1 MRIATWNVNSARARL
16 PRILDWLAVE
26 KPDVVCLQEIKCVD
40 EQFPAEPIEDLGY
53 HVETHG
59 QKTYNGVA
67 ILSRSTPEDVVKGM
81 PDDGE
86 GEQSRVIA
94 ATIEGVRVLNLYV
107 VNGKEVGDPK
117 YDFKLAWMDRV
128 AHYLK
133 SEFVIS
139 DPVVV
144 TGDFNV
150 TFDDR
155 DLYDADKWRD
165 KILCSVP
172 EREALAKIMAPGLSD
187 AFRHFHDEPGH
198 YAWWDFRTRGFQRG
212 NGLRIDH
219 FLMSDAALSSCTAV
233 HIDTE
238 ERARE
243 KPSDHA
249 PVVATL
255 GAGAG

>member
-16 PRILDWLAVE
+16 PRIVDWLAVE

-40 EQFPAEPIEDLGY
+40 EQFPAEPIEELGY
-53 HVETHG
+53 HIETHG

-67 ILSRSTPEDVVKGM
+67 ILSKSTPEDVVKGM

-86 GEQSRVIA
+86 DEQSRVIA
-94 ATIEGVRVLNLYV
+94 ATIDGVRVLNLYV

-128 AHYLK
+128 AHYIQND
-133 SEFVIS
+133 FVIS
-139 DPVVV
+139 DPIVV

-155 DLYDADKWRD
+155 DLYDPEKWRD
-165 KILCSVP
+165 RILCSVP
-172 EREALAKIMAPGLSD
+172 EREALAKMMKPGLHD
-187 AFRHFHDEPGH
+187 AFRQFHEEAGH
-198 YAWWDFRTRGFQRG
+198 YTWWDFRTRGFQRG

-219 FLMSDAALSSCTAV
+219 FLMSDAALSACTDV
-233 HIDTE
+233 HVDTE
-238 ERARE
+238 ERGRE

-249 PVVATL
+249 PVVATF
-255 GAGAG
+255 GPI